1 MTDGG
6 ASRSRW
12 GGGDVVIVNVR
23 LRRTGKKEGVVE
35 DVDEKTIGERGGGG
49 SDN

>member
-1 MTDGG
+1 M
-6 ASRSRW
+6 